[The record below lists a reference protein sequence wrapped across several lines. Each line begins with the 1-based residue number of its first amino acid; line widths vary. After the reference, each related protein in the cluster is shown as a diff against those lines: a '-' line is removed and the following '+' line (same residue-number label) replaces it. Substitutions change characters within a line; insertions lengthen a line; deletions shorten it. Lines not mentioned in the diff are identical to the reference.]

1 MNKNIEDITMFDV
14 LDALK
19 ELCVTRKNKRAKVY
33 FSGEL
38 DSNRTTFEEKSNQLE
53 IGVAAYDDFVGL
65 IMLRLLRYA
74 VDFNDDLFLSDKE
87 DSQEEKLTNDFES
100 LLEYLSKCEKQYQTS
115 FYISDIYTRELSGY
129 DGSKYKKT
137 IIKKNIFDVD
147 VWTLKRLESS
157 LHDIFD

>member
-1 MNKNIEDITMFDV
+1 
-14 LDALK
+14 
-19 ELCVTRKNKRAKVY
+19 
-33 FSGEL
+33 
-38 DSNRTTFEEKSNQLE
+38 
-53 IGVAAYDDFVGL
+53 
-65 IMLRLLRYA
+65 MLRLLRYA